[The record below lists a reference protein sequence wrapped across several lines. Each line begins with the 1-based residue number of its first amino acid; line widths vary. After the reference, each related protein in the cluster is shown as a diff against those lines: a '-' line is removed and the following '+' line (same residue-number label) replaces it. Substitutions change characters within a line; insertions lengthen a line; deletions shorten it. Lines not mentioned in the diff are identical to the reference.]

1 MEYVDEKLL
10 ENRPVCV
17 HCLGGYGRTG
27 TMLTCYMVHCGKPA
41 QMALQEIRQ
50 KRPGSVESE
59 EQEQAI
65 FEYEERIR

>member
-1 MEYVDEKLL
+1 
-10 ENRPVCV
+10 
-17 HCLGGYGRTG
+17 
-27 TMLTCYMVHCGKPA
+27 
-41 QMALQEIRQ
+41 MALQEIRQ